1 LQSVPESRVP
11 WPERTG
17 RLKSA
22 YGTQIHPDNNED
34 EIQRPRAEDEDDEDS
49 ELEMAARSAP
59 DLRPREEQTSSEGTA

>member
-1 LQSVPESRVP
+1 
-11 WPERTG
+11 
-17 RLKSA
+17 LKSA